1 MKKHCSRT
9 AEELK
14 ALEQAKISGLN
25 RITSLRTVFKAL
37 ALSFDK
43 YNKDV
48 MESLSQK
55 DKVNIGEIV
64 KDTTEAIE
72 KCKGTMV
79 ELRALTKKKL
89 RSKSELDVLRDELNS
104 AITTIQCLQA
114 SFSSLV
120 SRPLIEVNILTDASD
135 PQTYFHGNLSTC

>member
-1 MKKHCSRT
+1 
-9 AEELK
+9 
-14 ALEQAKISGLN
+14 
-25 RITSLRTVFKAL
+25 
-37 ALSFDK
+37 
-43 YNKDV
+43 

-64 KDTTEAIE
+64 KDTTEAME

-120 SRPLIEVNILTDASD
+120 SRPLIEVNTLTDASD